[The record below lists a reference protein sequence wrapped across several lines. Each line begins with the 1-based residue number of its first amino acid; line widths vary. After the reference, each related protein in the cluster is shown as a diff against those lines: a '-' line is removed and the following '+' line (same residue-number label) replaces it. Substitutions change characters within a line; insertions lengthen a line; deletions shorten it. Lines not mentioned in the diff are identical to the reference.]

1 MDSSIGQSGDHNV
14 VPAADTHPGIA
25 VRLEFGARAL
35 IWDKRFRVA
44 DGIMGNLSSAHR
56 RACRYGI
63 GVGMSGFSLSSE
75 PFTLSRDCN
84 AVMVPQGD
92 VVSLP
97 AGQIGYITQAL
108 GGSFTVYVEGNLFRI
123 AGVDA
128 DALGKPQPA
137 PIEVPDDATN
147 ADVEKLAWDQL
158 RTVFDPEIP
167 VNVVELGLVYDL
179 SLEQTESG
187 QRKVYVKLTLTAPGC
202 GMGDILVDDARTKLE
217 MIPTV
222 SEADVD
228 LVFDPPWSHSMMSD
242 AAKLETGML

>member
-1 MDSSIGQSGDHNV
+1 V

-25 VRLEFGARAL
+25 VRLEFGGCAL

-56 RACRYGI
+56 CACRYGI